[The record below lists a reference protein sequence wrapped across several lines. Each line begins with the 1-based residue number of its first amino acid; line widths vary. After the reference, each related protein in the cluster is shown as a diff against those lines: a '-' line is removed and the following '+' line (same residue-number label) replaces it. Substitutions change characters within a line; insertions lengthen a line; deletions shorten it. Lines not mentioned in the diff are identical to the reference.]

1 MEEQIKELQEQNDR
15 LRKDLDFFMMLFTR
29 VRDTLTNAGYY
40 PHFSY
45 ENLQSLI
52 TAIDDIV
59 RPL

>member
-29 VRDTLTNAGYY
+29 VRDTLTQADGYSY
-40 PHFSY
+40 FSY
-45 ENLQSLI
+45 EKLQSLI

>member
-1 MEEQIKELQEQNDR
+1 MEDQIKELQEQNAA
-15 LRKDLDFFMMLFTR
+15 LRKDLEFFVNLFTR
-29 VRDTLTNAGYY
+29 VRDTLTQAGYY
-40 PHFSY
+40 THFSY